1 MAVTTVVLPSS
12 TEEEVHLGFV
22 VKLDSET
29 GQLDDIYRGLQ
40 GIRGAKVAFIDGKR
54 LRADLPVVKQK

>member
-12 TEEEVHLGFV
+12 TEEEVHLGFI

-29 GQLDDIYRGLQ
+29 SQLDDIYRGLQ
-40 GIRGAKVAFIDGKR
+40 GIRGAKVAFIDGKK